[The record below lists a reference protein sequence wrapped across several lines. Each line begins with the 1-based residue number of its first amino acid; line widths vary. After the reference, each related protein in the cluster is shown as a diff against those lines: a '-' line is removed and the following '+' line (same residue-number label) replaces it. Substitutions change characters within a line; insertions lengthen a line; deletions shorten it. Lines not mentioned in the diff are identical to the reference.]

1 MAEELF
7 LSWKRPALSGLIGAD
22 LLDGRVH
29 ATFPL
34 RLDDGAPVDAPVPF
48 VLSGPQDVVRLDQAS
63 VVARRP
69 TPGSVNVET
78 THVPYVEL
86 AEPDLPWRYSPVP
99 NQPGGVQPWL
109 ALLVGG
115 PDEVALG
122 NGIVTVS
129 GAMLDGLK
137 LSQSA
142 NWAHVHE
149 VPGHPDIARILSA
162 RTIGPAG
169 SLQALHPG
177 RLHVAALVPT
187 WLPGAKPTDPARL
200 SWLPAGNPTTTLPCY
215 DAWTF
220 HTIDEDDDFRI
231 IAERLN
237 PLSTGEAAAVHTAQV
252 GTASLKPG
260 PAGGAPLTLGGAI
273 TNVDAPTE
281 SVLATATGKATRKMA
296 RFQVTASGRWVLGL
310 PRYDEPWSATPGD
323 PDPATLTGW
332 RKQLHED
339 PRHRGVAGL
348 GAWAAIAWQD
358 RIADAAAAQSGALA
372 VAAERIRHLG
382 LGLQSSRS
390 QWRRR
395 VPDDPQRA
403 MVVLGPMLRRIPTT
417 EGTVADALRA
427 RTAWLTPALQS
438 SAARRLLRPRVATAR
453 GTKPGARK
461 VHRLLTVGA
470 TTCPPAP
477 EVPRGQEGL
486 VDRLANPDSAQQA
499 TNTLRDHANDLVARS
514 FAAVGPPI
522 GGSVGF
528 DTVVGPG
535 APSGTT
541 GGFDTVVGSGASSGT
556 GTHDGVHALVI
567 DPTIPPADPNSDRER
582 LAGVLAEAP
591 KQIIDALAGATRPS
605 SRCQP
610 LEAPAWNGVTT
621 AVAKAVDP
629 TDERPVVVDMVL
641 DGITGLREPVL
652 APPDFAPELDLPF
665 WSFLKENAPDWLV
678 PGGGDVPLDRVMALV
693 TNPSFVDAFLVGANQ
708 QSLAELRRRNIPVT
722 TGWTPLRRFWEH
734 FDDTGPATDIEPIVN
749 LLTTPVPG
757 TPRWDEGSP
766 LGDDSHQQSDRPAQL
781 IVLLHT
787 ELFRRYPATQVYLV
801 ANPGGETTWGDPP
814 PVHDPLTHVQPV
826 LSGTLHPELVFF
838 GFPRTAQQ
846 GKSHWLVLEE
856 PPPGYRFKAPTST
869 QRDLTDSGKYA
880 AATLDKPVRA
890 FFGNLL

>member
-22 LLDGRVH
+22 LLDGRVR

-48 VLSGPQDVVRLDQAS
+48 VLSGPQDVVRLEQVS
-63 VVARRP
+63 VVGRRP

-86 AEPDLPWRYSPVP
+86 AEADLPWRYSPVP
-99 NQPGGVQPWL
+99 NKPGGVRPWL
-109 ALLVGG
+109 ALLVGE

-122 NGIVTVS
+122 NGTVTVS
-129 GAMLDGLK
+129 GALLDGLK

-162 RTIGPAG
+162 RTIGPDG
-169 SLQALHPG
+169 SPQALHPG

-187 WLPGAKPTDPARL
+187 WLPGVKPTDPARP
-200 SWLPAGNPTTTLPCY
+200 SWLDAGNAATTLPCY

-231 IAERLN
+231 IAERLR
-237 PLSTGEAAAVHTAQV
+237 PLSTDEAAAVNQAQV
-252 GTASLKPG
+252 GTASLKTG

-273 TNVDAPTE
+273 TSVEAPTE
-281 SVLATATGKATRKMA
+281 PVLPPATGKSTSTMA

-310 PRYDEPWSATPGD
+310 PRYDEPWSATPGDPD

-372 VAAERIRHLG
+372 VAAERLRHLG
-382 LGLQSSRS
+382 LGLESSRS

-395 VPDDPQRA
+395 VPDDPQEA
-403 MVVLGPMLRRIPTT
+403 MVVLGPMLRRIPTAD
-417 EGTVADALRA
+417 GTVADALRA
-427 RTAWLTPALQS
+427 RTAWLTPALHS
-438 SAARRLLRPRVATAR
+438 SAARRLLRPRAATVR
-453 GTKPGARK
+453 GTKPGARR
-461 VHRLLTVGA
+461 VHRLLAVAA

-477 EVPRGQEGL
+477 TVPRGQEGL
-486 VDRLANPDSAQQA
+486 VDRLANPDIAQQA
-499 TNTLRDHANDLVARS
+499 ANTLRDNANELVATS
-514 FAAVGPPI
+514 FAALGPPPR
-522 GGSVGF
+522 GSAGS

-535 APSGTT
+535 VPPIP
-541 GGFDTVVGSGASSGT
+541 GATSGT
-556 GTHDGVHALVI
+556 GTLDGLPSLVI
-567 DPTIPPADPNSDRER
+567 DPTIPPADPNPDRDR
-582 LAGVLAEAP
+582 LPGMLAEAP
-591 KQIIDALAGATRPS
+591 EQIIDALVGATRPA

-610 LEAPAWNGVTT
+610 LGAPAWKGVTV
-621 AVAKAVDP
+621 AVAASVDP

-652 APPDFAPELDLPF
+652 APPDVAPELDIPF
-665 WSFLKENAPDWLV
+665 WSFLKDNAPDWLL

-693 TNPSFVDAFLVGANQ
+693 TNPGFVDAFLVGANQ

-722 TGWTPLRRFWEH
+722 AGWTPLRRFWEH
-734 FDDTGPATDIEPIVN
+734 FDDTGPATDIEPILN
-749 LLTTPVPG
+749 LLTTPAPG

-766 LGDDSHQQSDRPAQL
+766 LGDESHQQGDRPAQL

-801 ANPGGETTWGDPP
+801 ANPGGEGVWGEPP
-814 PVHDPLTHVQPV
+814 PVDDELTHVRPV

-838 GFPRTAQQ
+838 GFPRTVEQ
-846 GKSHWLVLEE
+846 GRSHWLVLEE
-856 PPPGYRFKAPTST
+856 PPPGYRFKAPTSA
-869 QRDLTDSGKYA
+869 QRDLDDSGTYA
-880 AATLDKPVRA
+880 AETLDKPVRA